1 MTERPPPAAVDSI
14 LDTVG
19 ATPLVS
25 IRRIPPPGSARILG
39 KLEAVNPAGSV
50 KDRIGL
56 SMIRA
61 AEADADLRPGM
72 TIVEPT
78 SGNTGIALAM
88 VAAARGYN
96 LVLTMPD
103 HMSSERISVM
113 AAYGARIELTP
124 AAQDMAGA
132 IARAEQIV
140 AADPQAHFMPQQF
153 RNVANP
159 QTHRETTAREIL
171 ESTDGRVDAFVA
183 GVGTGGTI
191 TGVGSVLKKELDAVR
206 VIAVEPS
213 RSAVLSGGAPAVH
226 GIQGIGAGFVPTVLD
241 RSVIDAIIT
250 IDDDVAFACTRRLAR
265 EEGLLLGPSSGAN
278 VAASVRVASDLG
290 PEATVVTILCDTG
303 FRYFSVD
310 GYIDDVP
317 GAEGPT

>member
-1 MTERPPPAAVDSI
+1 
-14 LDTVG
+14 
-19 ATPLVS
+19 
-25 IRRIPPPGSARILG
+25 
-39 KLEAVNPAGSV
+39 
-50 KDRIGL
+50 
-56 SMIRA
+56 
-61 AEADADLRPGM
+61 M

-278 VAASVRVASDLG
+278 VAASVRVAADLG

>member
-1 MTERPPPAAVDSI
+1 MDKKWHALLEHSHHLSEVVRG
-14 LDTVG
+14 DTAHLHQAGVH
-19 ATPLVS
+19 A
-25 IRRIPPPGSARILG
+25 LG
-39 KLEAVNPAGSV
+39 VHHQAG
-50 KDRIGL
+50 
-56 SMIRA
+56 
-61 AEADADLRPGM
+61 E
-72 TIVEPT
+72 
-78 SGNTGIALAM
+78 
-88 VAAARGYN
+88 
-96 LVLTMPD
+96 
-103 HMSSERISVM
+103 H
-113 AAYGARIELTP
+113 
-124 AAQDMAGA
+124 AQH
-132 IARAEQIV
+132 
-140 AADPQAHFMPQQF
+140 P
-153 RNVANP
+153 
-159 QTHRETTAREIL
+159 

-278 VAASVRVASDLG
+278 VAASVRVAADFG